1 MPVSITSIEV
11 VTLPADRLAHLRS
24 EQKRHKREEEN
35 IRSSLISHREMR
47 VGARF
52 HAVVSDRVRRKTGWQ
67 AVVRKLGAMKPQNA
81 EHTSETTY
89 APRNPPRLAPKPQR
103 RFTGPDKHDLEIPV

>member
-1 MPVSITSIEV
+1 MPLSVTSIEI
-11 VTLPADRLAHLRS
+11 VTPPADRLARLRS
-24 EQKRHKREEEN
+24 EQKRLRRGEDN
-35 IRSSLISHREMR
+35 IRASLTSDREMR

-52 HAVVSDRVRRKTGWQ
+52 HTVVRDRVRRTTGWQ
-67 AVVRKLGAMKPQNA
+67 AVVRKLGAMEPQIA

>member
-1 MPVSITSIEV
+1 MSLSVTSIEI
-11 VTLPADRLAHLRS
+11 VTPPADRLAHLRK
-24 EQKRHKREEEN
+24 EQRRLKRGEDN
-35 IRSSLISHREMR
+35 IRASLISDRETR
-47 VGARF
+47 GGAHF
-52 HAVVSDRVRRKTGWQ
+52 PAVVSDRVRRTPGWQ

-89 APRNPPRLAPKPQR
+89 AHRNPPRLAPKPQR